1 MLRLSNIRIP
11 ARIAIA
17 CLLPLLAFVGFAS
30 KELLQKRS
38 DLSSMEQVA
47 EIADA
52 TPSITGL
59 VHELQKER
67 GSSIG
72 FINSKGQSFADVLRG
87 QRPLVDKAL
96 ATWQQRTAE
105 LARLHAG
112 SKLARDIDGAGAKL
126 ANLAGMR
133 SSMDSLAVKPQEIF
147 DYYGAVISLLASAID
162 EIGELTEEAGIA
174 RQAIALGAHVRRKE
188 WAAQERSTGVVPI
201 TTGEFSPASFFTII
215 RTRTIQDSQ
224 AANFKRN
231 ATSAQGDYVDSALKG
246 PVTDD
251 LTRLRETIYESPFT
265 KSLKGMTS
273 AQWLEVTQKN
283 IDVLKTLEDRLT
295 ADFTA
300 SVHGVLDQAR
310 WGFWGIMALFVGL
323 LAIAGLLSIMIAL
336 SITRP
341 IGQLVATM
349 GELAQGHNNLDVQG
363 TERGDE
369 IGHMARAVLVFR
381 DAALEKVRL
390 EGQSA
395 EQRQDAE
402 DERRRNE
409 EAQRQA
415 AEEQAHV
422 VESLAEGLRNLSA
435 GDLTFRLPDE
445 FPETYRQV
453 RDDFN
458 TAISGLQETIQ
469 AIATATREVAST
481 AAEISTSTTDLSQ
494 RTEEQAAGLEQTSA
508 SMEEISATVKKNAEN
523 AQQANTFATG
533 TREVADRGGAV
544 VAQTVSAMAR
554 IEESSRKISDIISV
568 IDEIARQTNLLALNA
583 AVEAARAGEAGRG
596 FAVVASEVRS
606 LAQRSSQAAK
616 DIKDLITS
624 SSGQVQEGVDLVNR
638 AGASLTEIVES
649 IKRVAQI
656 VAEIASASAEQSTG
670 IDQVNTALTQMDEV
684 TQQNSALVEENAA
697 AAKAL
702 EAQSQGMSERVGFFR
717 VDNAQSAGAAP
728 RTAMASSK
736 RVGAQAAP
744 PRPVAPPQLR
754 SVSTVAR
761 RASEAVAQKQP
772 AVAATRGPVG
782 RMQAKLAS
790 AFPGDPDWKEF

>member
-112 SKLARDIDGAGAKL
+112 SKLARDIDGARAKL

-147 DYYGAVISLLASAID
+147 DYYSAVLSLLASAID

-188 WAAQERSTGVVPI
+188 WAAQERSTGVIPI

-224 AANFKRN
+224 AANFKRS

-251 LTRLRETIYESPFT
+251 LMRLRETIYESPFT

-300 SVHGVLDQAR
+300 AVHGVLDQAR

-395 EQRQDAE
+395 EQRQHAE

-469 AIATATREVAST
+469 AIATATNEVAST

-494 RTEEQAAGLEQTSA
+494 RTEEQAAGLEETSA

-702 EAQSQGMSERVGFFR
+702 EAQSQGMSERVSFFR
-717 VDNAQSAGAAP
+717 VGNAPSAGVAP
-728 RTAMASSK
+728 RTAMAS
-736 RVGAQAAP
+736 
-744 PRPVAPPQLR
+744 
-754 SVSTVAR
+754 
-761 RASEAVAQKQP
+761 
-772 AVAATRGPVG
+772 
-782 RMQAKLAS
+782 
-790 AFPGDPDWKEF
+790 